1 MNGAARDGH
10 LSARSRRSAGA
21 DCDVW
26 PAAGDSCRKGRHGR
40 RQLSGIQKQ
49 NEIQRQA
56 ERSVKQIQ
64 TTFERRLLQIEDE
77 FSDIRNKQ
85 TDLESEGK
93 ILDRKINARLRELMA
108 VIAQQDHKMEDNL
121 QKEIDRNHS
130 PENLYPLGK
139 IHQVVEE
146 LSTRLLH
153 REMQLREE
161 IQKRF
166 FDLEKSRFRL
176 PELYMKLD
184 DNIKKLTATF
194 TDDMNWI
201 EKVIK
206 SEILERIKQGT
217 QLGDKMDELQER
229 LSLALTT
236 LQEALGTLQE
246 DLKSEMKKTEE
257 MQAKLAE
264 SPAEQN
270 TKLKEDFQDRDIE
283 SVCRT
288 MGTLFADIYRI
299 KEETPGEI
307 AKIKENLM
315 VCIEAI
321 KSLRSDL
328 IRLKSK
334 ANLEQENDTRQR
346 NQRFVKDFDV
356 TESKTINRWGIYQAV
371 RWMQWKT
378 NLKNKI
384 QKLRLK
390 DQRNNSS
397 PVHKDN

>member
-1 MNGAARDGH
+1 MDAA
-10 LSARSRRSAGA
+10 
-21 DCDVW
+21 
-26 PAAGDSCRKGRHGR
+26 
-40 RQLSGIQKQ
+40 
-49 NEIQRQA
+49 
-56 ERSVKQIQ
+56 
-64 TTFERRLLQIEDE
+64 RLLQIEDE

-166 FDLEKSRFRL
+166 FDLEKNLCKFETVRNDSEKILRAENENYWSSLQKVHMEEIKALEDKQSRFRL